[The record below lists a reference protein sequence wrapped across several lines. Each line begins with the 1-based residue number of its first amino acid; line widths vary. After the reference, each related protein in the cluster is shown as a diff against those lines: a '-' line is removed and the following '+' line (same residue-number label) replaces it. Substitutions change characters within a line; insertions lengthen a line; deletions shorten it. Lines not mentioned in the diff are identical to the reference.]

1 MTKNS
6 GREFLVNF
14 DTFRSTILIM
24 YFLSVSGDMINDKPI
39 KILKIMTS
47 ISPNSWISFNRF

>member
-1 MTKNS
+1 
-6 GREFLVNF
+6 
-14 DTFRSTILIM
+14 M

-47 ISPNSWISFNRF
+47 ISPNSWISFNRFLADTMAFKV